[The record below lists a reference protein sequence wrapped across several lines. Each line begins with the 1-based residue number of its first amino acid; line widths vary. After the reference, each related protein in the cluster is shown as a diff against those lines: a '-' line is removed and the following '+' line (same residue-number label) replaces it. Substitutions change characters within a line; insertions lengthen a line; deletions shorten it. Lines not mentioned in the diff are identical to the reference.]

1 MAKFK
6 FSLEVLLKVKELK
19 KRQAE
24 TEYAEAQRELD
35 RQLAMLSK
43 LTDEYHGVVSEM
55 DRIAANG
62 TAAYHI
68 KMYFDYSLVLRR
80 QVKSQQQVVD
90 KVTNDVDAAK
100 SRLIGL
106 IREVNVLNE
115 VKERQYYQYRLEE
128 EKRYQNAI
136 DEYASYKIYRQGGL
150 INGRT

>member
-24 TEYAEAQRELD
+24 TEYAEVQRKLD

-62 TAAYHI
+62 TTVYHM
-68 KMYFDYSLVLRR
+68 KRYSDYSLALRR
-80 QVKSQQQVVD
+80 QVELQQQVVD

-136 DEYASYKIYRQGGL
+136 DEYASYKIYKQGGL